1 MYFQPEKAAALW
13 RVKLQNSPY
22 SFKKFLCKYNY
33 YLSFLLFMVHFFKM
47 VHIAQTKK
55 VIVMSKKEEPKRP
68 SLLQRLNAVIG
79 TMDDFSRFPVVSGDN
94 PSILP
99 AQYLWDQYLRALS
112 DYLKALNIPSLPESN
127 PLRYPFAIF
136 YKLKK
141 DTPIRTIFYFPYGAT
156 RKSNL
161 ITPKTFPSFLV
172 NVCGLPYKKND
183 PATKLFHCI
192 DDLIR
197 KYPYDRLEA
206 LTNLLKFYSPDLL
219 YLIQSN
225 PAFLAVSSNENL
237 YYNLSCI
244 PHNTFSSIS
253 SSLHY
258 FPILALP
265 IPNHMAP
272 NVLKQYF
279 SELLRRHRAQLPN
292 RPVLSS
298 VPEYPGCSNEVIYS
312 NAANS
317 ALTSVR
323 YLPEQDQFTQ
333 QPLPES
339 LDCLNLKHVPLTIS
353 KTPDQVPS
361 GALSALDTLCHTN
374 RPLLDQFAAFL
385 SAVASPTTGGLT
397 VLLSPQN
404 AHLLHAMLVHI
415 FPSIHAGHSDK
426 KQLFTLNQL
435 SKKIHRPA
443 LYFRQAC
450 GETAIIVRDTLPSS
464 ANLPILRKL
473 VKGKPVSIVTSHF
486 PPQHHENRLHLI
498 CVTSDQKKAHLLQE
512 QLKANVIDFS
522 YSEKSISGPIPFT
535 DTDWHWFRTTF
546 LLHGLKYRTCQTQ
559 NIAFTAKP
567 VEKESTH
574 PDPLINFLQDYCSFQ
589 RDCFCNTAEVH
600 ACYIRFLTAT
610 QGISS
615 PTIKPRAFNIQL
627 RRKLT
632 SLKGYQGVVY
642 KRNHI
647 SRSMPSLWGYQ
658 GLKLPSELPT
668 PPSSPANE
676 YVLKEYLGQIS
687 KYQIHFSRIQEV
699 HLVIPD
705 RNHSDL

>member
-1 MYFQPEKAAALW
+1 
-13 RVKLQNSPY
+13 
-22 SFKKFLCKYNY
+22 
-33 YLSFLLFMVHFFKM
+33 
-47 VHIAQTKK
+47 
-55 VIVMSKKEEPKRP
+55 MSKKEEENRP

-79 TMDDFSRFPVVSGDN
+79 TMDGFPRYPSVPGTNS
-94 PSILP
+94 SILP
-99 AQYLWDQYLRALS
+99 KGYLWDQYFRALD
-112 DYLKALNIPSLPESN
+112 DYLKTLDIPSLPESN

-141 DTPIRTIFYFPYGAT
+141 GTPIRTIFYFPYGAT

-172 NVCGLPYKKND
+172 NVCGLPYEKND
-183 PATKLFHCI
+183 SATKLFHCI

-206 LTNLLKFYSPDLL
+206 LINLLKFYSPDLF
-219 YLIQSN
+219 YLIHSN
-225 PAFLAVSSNENL
+225 AAFLAVSSNGNL
-237 YYNLSCI
+237 YYKPSCI
-244 PHNTFSSIS
+244 SRNTFGGAL
-253 SSLHY
+253 SLFHY
-258 FPILALP
+258 SPILALP

-292 RPVLSS
+292 RCALPS

-353 KTPDQVPS
+353 RTPDQVPS
-361 GALSALDTLCHTN
+361 GALSALDALCHIN
-374 RPLLDQFAAFL
+374 RSLLDQFAAFL
-385 SAVASPTTGGLT
+385 STVASPTTGGLT

-404 AHLLHAMLVHI
+404 AHLLHTMLVHI
-415 FPSIHAGHSDK
+415 FPSIHAENSDR

-435 SKKIHRPA
+435 SKKIHRPT

-450 GETAIIVRDTLPSS
+450 GETAIIIRDTLPSS

-486 PPQHHENRLHLI
+486 PPQHYENRLHLI
-498 CVTSDQKKAHLLQE
+498 CITSDRKKAALLQE
-512 QLKANVIDFS
+512 QLKASVIDFS
-522 YSEKSISGPIPFT
+522 YSEKSIPEPIPFT
-535 DTDWHWFRTTF
+535 DTDWYWFRTTF
-546 LLHGLKYRTCQTQ
+546 LLHGLKYRTCEAQ
-559 NIAFTAKP
+559 NIAFTTKST
-567 VEKESTH
+567 EKESSH
-574 PDPLINFLQDYCSFQ
+574 SDPLVTFLQDYCSFQ
-589 RDCFCNTAEVH
+589 RDCFCSTAEVH

-610 QGISS
+610 QGLSC
-615 PTIKPRAFNIQL
+615 PTIKQRAFNIQL

-668 PPSSPANE
+668 PPPSPVNE
-676 YVLKEYLGQIS
+676 FVLKDYLGQMS
-687 KYQIHFSRIQEV
+687 KYQIHFSQIQEV

-705 RNHSDL
+705 RNRSDL

>member
-1 MYFQPEKAAALW
+1 
-13 RVKLQNSPY
+13 
-22 SFKKFLCKYNY
+22 
-33 YLSFLLFMVHFFKM
+33 
-47 VHIAQTKK
+47 
-55 VIVMSKKEEPKRP
+55 MSKKEEAKHP
-68 SLLQRLNAVIG
+68 SLLQRLNTTLG
-79 TMDDFSRFPVVSGDN
+79 KMDDFPRYPSGSGTN
-94 PSILP
+94 SSILP
-99 AQYLWDQYLRALS
+99 KGYLWDQYFRALD
-112 DYLKALNIPSLPESN
+112 DYLKTLDIPSLPESN
-127 PLRYPFAIF
+127 PLQYPFAIF
-136 YKLKK
+136 YKFKK
-141 DTPIRTIFYFPYGAT
+141 DTPIRTIFYFSYGAT

-172 NVCGLPYKKND
+172 NVCGLRYKKND
-183 PATKLFHCI
+183 SATKLFHCI

-206 LTNLLKFYSPDLL
+206 LINLLKLYSPDLL
-219 YLIQSN
+219 YLIQYN
-225 PAFLAVSSNENL
+225 PAFLAVSSNGNL
-237 YYNLSCI
+237 YYDPS
-244 PHNTFSSIS
+244 FIS
-253 SSLHY
+253 NNEFDTVLPSLHY
-258 FPILALP
+258 LP
-265 IPNHMAP
+265 IFTLPNPNHIAP
-272 NVLKQYF
+272 NVLKQFF

-292 RPVLSS
+292 RPVLPS

-353 KTPDQVPS
+353 RTPDQVPS
-361 GALSALDTLCHTN
+361 GALSALDALCHIN
-374 RPLLDQFAAFL
+374 RSLLDQFAAFL

-404 AHLLHAMLVHI
+404 AHLLHTMLVHI
-415 FPSIHAGHSDK
+415 FPSIHAENSDR

-435 SKKIHRPA
+435 SKKIHRHT

-486 PPQHHENRLHLI
+486 PPQHYENRLHLI
-498 CVTSDQKKAHLLQE
+498 CITSDRKKAALLQE
-512 QLKANVIDFS
+512 QLKASVIDFS
-522 YSEKSISGPIPFT
+522 YSEKSIPEPIPFT

-546 LLHGLKYRTCQTQ
+546 LLHGLKYRTCQAQ
-559 NIAFTAKP
+559 NIAFTTRPA
-567 VEKESTH
+567 EKESPH
-574 PDPLINFLQDYCSFQ
+574 SDPLVTFLQDYCSFQ
-589 RDCFCNTAEVH
+589 RDCFCSTAEVH
-600 ACYIRFLTAT
+600 ACYIRFLIAT
-610 QGISS
+610 QGLSC
-615 PTIKPRAFNIQL
+615 PTIKQRAFNIQL

-668 PPSSPANE
+668 PPPSPVNE
-676 YVLKEYLGQIS
+676 FVLKDYLGQMS
-687 KYQIHFSRIQEV
+687 KYHIHFSQIQEV

-705 RNHSDL
+705 RNRSDL

>member
-1 MYFQPEKAAALW
+1 M
-13 RVKLQNSPY
+13 
-22 SFKKFLCKYNY
+22 
-33 YLSFLLFMVHFFKM
+33 
-47 VHIAQTKK
+47 
-55 VIVMSKKEEPKRP
+55 
-68 SLLQRLNAVIG
+68 
-79 TMDDFSRFPVVSGDN
+79 
-94 PSILP
+94 
-99 AQYLWDQYLRALS
+99 
-112 DYLKALNIPSLPESN
+112 
-127 PLRYPFAIF
+127 
-136 YKLKK
+136 
-141 DTPIRTIFYFPYGAT
+141 
-156 RKSNL
+156 
-161 ITPKTFPSFLV
+161 
-172 NVCGLPYKKND
+172 
-183 PATKLFHCI
+183 
-192 DDLIR
+192 
-197 KYPYDRLEA
+197 
-206 LTNLLKFYSPDLL
+206 
-219 YLIQSN
+219 
-225 PAFLAVSSNENL
+225 
-237 YYNLSCI
+237 
-244 PHNTFSSIS
+244 
-253 SSLHY
+253 
-258 FPILALP
+258 
-265 IPNHMAP
+265 
-272 NVLKQYF
+272 
-279 SELLRRHRAQLPN
+279 
-292 RPVLSS
+292 
-298 VPEYPGCSNEVIYS
+298 PEYPGCSNEVIYS

-404 AHLLHAMLVHI
+404 AHLL
-415 FPSIHAGHSDK
+415 
-426 KQLFTLNQL
+426 
-435 SKKIHRPA
+435 
-443 LYFRQAC
+443 
-450 GETAIIVRDTLPSS
+450 
-464 ANLPILRKL
+464 
-473 VKGKPVSIVTSHF
+473 
-486 PPQHHENRLHLI
+486 
-498 CVTSDQKKAHLLQE
+498 QE

-522 YSEKSISGPIPFT
+522 YSETSIPEPIPFT

-574 PDPLINFLQDYCSFQ
+574 PDPLINFFQDYCSFQ
-589 RDCFCNTAEVH
+589 RDCFCSTAEVH

-610 QGISS
+610 QGIRS
-615 PTIKPRAFNIQL
+615 PTIKQRAFNMQL

-668 PPSSPANE
+668 PPSSLANE

-687 KYQIHFSRIQEV
+687 KYQIHFSRFQEV
-699 HLVIPD
+699 HLAIPD

>member
-219 YLIQSN
+219 SLIQSN
-225 PAFLAVSSNENL
+225 PAFLAVSSNGNL
-237 YYNLSCI
+237 YYDPSCI
-244 PHNTFSSIS
+244 SRNTFGGSP
-253 SSLHY
+253 SLFRF
-258 FPILALP
+258 FPILALS
-265 IPNHMAP
+265 IPNHIAP
-272 NVLKQYF
+272 NVLKQFF
-279 SELLRRHRAQLPN
+279 SELVRRHRAQLPN
-292 RPVLSS
+292 NPLLSS
-298 VPEYPGCSNEVIYS
+298 VPEYQGNSTEVVYS
-312 NAANS
+312 NAAHRC
-317 ALTSVR
+317 LTVVR
-323 YLPEQDQFTQ
+323 YLPDRDQFAQ
-333 QPLPES
+333 QLLPDS
-339 LDCLNLKHVPLTIS
+339 MDCLNLKHVPLTIS
-353 KTPDQVPS
+353 RTPEVPS
-361 GALSALDTLCHTN
+361 GALSALDALCHIN
-374 RPLLDQFAAFL
+374 RSLLDQFAAFL

-404 AHLLHAMLVHI
+404 AHLLHTMLVHI
-415 FPSIHAGHSDK
+415 FPSIHAGHSDR

-435 SKKIHRPA
+435 SKKTHRPA

-450 GETAIIVRDTLPSS
+450 GETAILVRDTLPSS

-498 CVTSDQKKAHLLQE
+498 CITSDQKKAHLLQE

-522 YSEKSISGPIPFT
+522 YSETPIPEPIPFT

-546 LLHGLKYRTCQTQ
+546 LLHGLKYRTCQAQ
-559 NIAFTAKP
+559 NIAFTTKP
-567 VEKESTH
+567 LEKEPPHS
-574 PDPLINFLQDYCSFQ
+574 DPLVNFLQDHCSFQ
-589 RDCFCNTAEVH
+589 RDCFCSTAEIY

-610 QGISS
+610 QGISC
-615 PTIKPRAFNIQL
+615 PAIKQRAFNIQL
-627 RRKLT
+627 RRQLT

-668 PPSSPANE
+668 PPPSPVNE
-676 YVLKEYLGQIS
+676 YVLKEYLGQMS
-687 KYQIHFSRIQEV
+687 KYQIRFSQIQEV